1 MSVIITYNNVYICN
15 TPSALSK
22 LVSCAERVSNPGF
35 PRTELPTIVLLQ
47 GGMRSTDVDRAIN
60 CSFCNVRPLRQSY
73 RMISWSS
80 LRWKNTCPHVFIT
93 VVCVRACSLQSYICT
108 RWTRLLSGWTGYF
121 SAALDGC
128 ASGLSSQDAHQRGCR
143 SGFCLTQA
151 PENCNRPGS
160 AHHQSHSD
168 WTLYVQPHCVGAPPL
183 AHDDGDERGHD
194 NGDTIPF
201 LDAPILSGSL
211 FGPAVEGFAECFTE
225 AQKSSQAM
233 KHLLP

>member
-1 MSVIITYNNVYICN
+1 M
-15 TPSALSK
+15 
-22 LVSCAERVSNPGF
+22 
-35 PRTELPTIVLLQ
+35 
-47 GGMRSTDVDRAIN
+47 
-60 CSFCNVRPLRQSY
+60 
-73 RMISWSS
+73 
-80 LRWKNTCPHVFIT
+80 
-93 VVCVRACSLQSYICT
+93 RACSLQSYICT

-143 SGFCLTQA
+143 SGFCLTQG

-160 AHHQSHSD
+160 ARYQSHSPSD

-194 NGDTIPF
+194 NRDTIPF

-233 KHLLP
+233 QHLTHQLFFCFQSPQICADLADSQTSTNHPGAPTSGREVR